1 MSTRKRLINGVWGVL
16 FGLIAMAAS
25 PALILAHEAKCPHCE
40 LDLTQNT
47 PEQDNEVVLKFGKK
61 RIEYKC
67 VLCAIADAEKS
78 YTGDLTVLAPT
89 EIKGKPV
96 EITRKD
102 GKWTATESTVFIGHK
117 VKHRYCDRGYR
128 AFTSRA
134 AFDAHVQ
141 KNKGILR
148 DAQPIGLDEMVQI
161 SKNDILQKK
170 KMN

>member
-1 MSTRKRLINGVWGVL
+1 MKIKKKLMMGIWVGAVGL
-16 FGLIAMAAS
+16 FAMAVS
-25 PALILAHEAKCPHCE
+25 PIAIQAHEAKCPHCE

-78 YTGDLTVLAPT
+78 YMGDLTVLAPT

-96 EITRKD
+96 EIIRKD
-102 GKWTATESTVFIGHK
+102 GKWAAPESTVFIGHK

-134 AFDAHVQ
+134 AFDGHVQ

-148 DAQPIGLDEMVQI
+148 DAQPIGLEEMVQV
-161 SKNDILQKK
+161 SKNDIVQKK
-170 KMN
+170 K